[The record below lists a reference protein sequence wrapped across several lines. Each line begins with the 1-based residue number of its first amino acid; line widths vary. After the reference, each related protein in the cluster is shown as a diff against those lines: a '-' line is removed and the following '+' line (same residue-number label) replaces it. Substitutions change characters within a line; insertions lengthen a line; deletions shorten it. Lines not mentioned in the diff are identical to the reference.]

1 MSIAIQTK
9 FIPQTNTKGS
19 RVSAKA
25 EGGRVVIISNDN
37 GLTPEENHLAAAR
50 AFIKKYDFGA
60 GQQFT
65 LVNGGSVDGKGFVFI
80 PVFKWTNKYK
90 SK

>member
-9 FIPQTNTKGS
+9 FIPPTNAKDS

-25 EGGRVVIISNDN
+25 EGGRSVIITNDN
-37 GLTPEENHLAAAR
+37 SLNPEQNHLAAAR
-50 AFIKKYDFGA
+50 AFIKKYDYGV
-60 GQQFT
+60 GQSFT

-80 PVFKWTNKYK
+80 PVFKWTNRYK
-90 SK
+90 GK